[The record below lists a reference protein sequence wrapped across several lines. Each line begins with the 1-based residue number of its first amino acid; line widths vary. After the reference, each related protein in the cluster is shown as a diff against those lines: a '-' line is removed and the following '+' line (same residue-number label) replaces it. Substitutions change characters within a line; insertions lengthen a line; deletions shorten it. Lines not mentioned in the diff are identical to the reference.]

1 MFSTGKV
8 ERLAV
13 LEQKIDIYESLSK
26 EMMDKL
32 ERAVSSIQENSNRV
46 AIILERHEQRLE
58 DSDKAEE
65 AMISLTKKLESD
77 IINLEKKFSEL
88 QRIVWSAAAT
98 LTAIVSLIQ
107 ILPHIGFTLTRSE
120 NVGMIHKE
128 VQPAN
133 GSDRFQ
139 VHQSTLST
147 STEV

>member
-77 IINLEKKFSEL
+77 ITNLERKFSEL